1 MDPNHLLVILVHVTT
16 FCTWVLQGHRISETL
31 HEAETWIILFS
42 A

>member
-1 MDPNHLLVILVHVTT
+1 MDPNHFLVILVHIT
-16 FCTWVLQGHRISETL
+16 TWVLQGHRISETL